1 MKQNTIKE
9 ILETQYQ
16 NAPAGHCGNEDC
28 GQMSSW
34 YLFSSL
40 GFYPVNPAQ
49 GIYNI
54 GFPIFDK
61 AIINLENGSRFSV
74 VVENNNS
81 RYKYIESMTLN
92 GKKLERNY
100 ITHNEIMQG
109 GTLVFIKSELPNKI
123 NKMSNALTSEMYKI
137 Q

>member
-1 MKQNTIKE
+1 
-9 ILETQYQ
+9 
-16 NAPAGHCGNEDC
+16 
-28 GQMSSW
+28 
-34 YLFSSL
+34 
-40 GFYPVNPAQ
+40 
-49 GIYNI
+49 
-54 GFPIFDK
+54 
-61 AIINLENGSRFSV
+61 
-74 VVENNNS
+74 
-81 RYKYIESMTLN
+81 MTLN